1 MSGVRFLEPLIQQ
14 QIDGT
19 AYTTQTTP
27 GSILAPAAKF
37 TLPANFMEI
46 GRHLKVR
53 ASGRMSTQATPG
65 TLTFDVRFGSVVVL
79 NGGASGTLNA
89 SQTNVS
95 WRLEADLI
103 CRSIGASTVAT
114 MYGSMIVASLGLSAS
129 LPVAVFPATSPG
141 VGTGFDSTVAAVVD
155 LFVTWSAASNSIRCD
170 DYSLLAVN

>member
-19 AYTTQTTP
+19 AWTTQTTP

-46 GRHLKVR
+46 GRHLKLR

-65 TLTFDVRFGSVVVL
+65 TLTLDVRFGSIVVL

-89 SQTNVS
+89 SQTNVT

-103 CRSIGASTVAT
+103 CRSIGASTTAT
-114 MYGSMIVASLGLSAS
+114 MYGTMLMHSLGMSAS
-129 LPVAVFPATSPG
+129 LPSVVFPTTSPAA
-141 VGTGFDSTVAAVVD
+141 GTGFDSTVAFVVD
-155 LFVTWSAASNSIRCD
+155 LFATWSAASNSIRCD
-170 DYSLLAVN
+170 DFELLAVN